1 MPKFLVGRDIDLF
14 KSIAR
19 EIVDDVIQNAIVLF
33 KINLNDTKVNIYG
46 ESLNKTWHP
55 GVEMFALINK
65 DPNTINYEGFG
76 SDKGQTI
83 EFRLD
88 RWACEEKNAYP
99 ETGDVIYFDNS
110 YYQVDN
116 TSETQFVGG
125 QSQNNF
131 SIVCSTFMV
140 RKSDLNIEERIK

>member
-1 MPKFLVGRDIDLF
+1 MPKFLVGRDIDFF

-33 KINLNDTKVNIYG
+33 KINLDDTKVNIYG
-46 ESLNKTWHP
+46 EALNKTWYP
-55 GVEMFALINK
+55 GVQMFALINK
-65 DPNTINYEGFG
+65 DTNTINYEGFG

-88 RWACEEKNAYP
+88 RFTCAEKNAYP

-116 TSETQFVGG
+116 TSEVQFVGG
-125 QSQNNF
+125 QTENNF

-140 RKSDLNIEERIK
+140 RKSDLNLEERIN

>member
-1 MPKFLVGRDIDLF
+1 MPKFLLGRDIELF

-19 EIVDDVIQNAIVLF
+19 EVVDDVIQNSIVLF
-33 KINLNDTKVNIYG
+33 KINLDDTKINIYG
-46 ESLNKTWHP
+46 EALNKTWYP

-76 SDKGQTI
+76 PDKGQNI

-88 RWACEEKNAYP
+88 RWVCEEKNAYP

-116 TSETQFVGG
+116 TSEVQFVGG
-125 QSQNNF
+125 QTYNNF

-140 RKSDLNIEERIK
+140 RKSDLNIEERIN

>member
-1 MPKFLVGRDIDLF
+1 MPKFLLGRDIDFF

-19 EIVDDVIQNAIVLF
+19 EIVDDVIQNTIVLY
-33 KINLNDTKVNIYG
+33 KINLSDTKVNIYG
-46 ESLNKTWHP
+46 EALNKTWFP
-55 GVEMFALINK
+55 GVQMYALINK

-76 SDKGQTI
+76 PDKGQTI

-116 TSETQFVGG
+116 TSEVQFVGG
-125 QSQNNF
+125 QTYNNF

-140 RKSDLNIEERIK
+140 RKSDLNIEERIN

>member
-1 MPKFLVGRDIDLF
+1 MPKFLLGRDIEFF

-19 EIVDDVIQNAIVLF
+19 EIVDDVIQNSIVLY
-33 KINLNDTKVNIYG
+33 KINLSDKKVNIYG
-46 ESLNKTWHP
+46 ESLNKTWFS
-55 GVEMFALINK
+55 GVEMYALINK

-76 SDKGQTI
+76 PDKGQTI

-116 TSETQFVGG
+116 TSEVQFVGG
-125 QSQNNF
+125 QTENNF
-131 SIVCSTFMV
+131 SIVCSTFLV
-140 RKSDLNIEERIK
+140 RKSDLNIEERIN